1 MKEAKG
7 SNGNQVGSPDTKGKA
22 GAKVSNRA
30 GGVKAAGSH
39 ILGRMN
45 PDAKYSCGKM
55 SGKMEKGKC

>member
-7 SNGNQVGSPDTKGKA
+7 SNGTQVGAPDTKGKA

-30 GGVKAAGSH
+30 VTVKAAGVKAGGTH

-45 PDAKYSCGKM
+45 PDAKHC
-55 SGKMEKGKC
+55 SGKC

>member
-7 SNGNQVGSPDTKGKA
+7 SCGNSVGALNTNGKA

-30 GGVKAAGSH
+30 ANPAKSSN

-45 PDAKYSCGKM
+45 PDRKHSSK
-55 SGKMEKGKC
+55 KGK